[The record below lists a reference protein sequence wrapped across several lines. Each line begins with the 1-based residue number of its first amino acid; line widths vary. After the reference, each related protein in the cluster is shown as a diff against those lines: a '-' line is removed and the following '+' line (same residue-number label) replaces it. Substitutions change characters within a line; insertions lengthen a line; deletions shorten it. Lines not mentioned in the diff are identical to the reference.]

1 VVFSEVSDAL
11 KWTIWGDAMWSLHLS
26 SDRAWAALT
35 NMRVRDYLFFI
46 EHFWSLLFDNPEKVF
61 AAALTV
67 PDLLGPSS
75 ESRFA
80 WNQKKLKID
89 ALVLQNK
96 LQVPTPVE
104 WKTQQVSTYALSPA
118 IPEGSG
124 RFPIAILPSNV
135 RICILQLSHDGKYL
149 AATDSHNMVCF
160 YRALDGKLLQSV
172 QTTYLKITSICWVGS
187 AHFCLGVSRDGIVVW
202 KLPADLEDKVGEY
215 RPHIVY
221 SSTLYC
227 PPKHQKST
235 ITIENDM

>member
-1 VVFSEVSDAL
+1 
-11 KWTIWGDAMWSLHLS
+11 MWSLQISSLHL
-26 SDRAWAALT
+26 WAPLINT
-35 NMRVRDYLFFI
+35 RVRDYLFFV
-46 EHFWSLLFDNPEKVF
+46 EHFWSTLFDSPDKTV
-61 AAALTV
+61 AAALTL
-67 PDLLGPSS
+67 PDLLSPSV
-75 ESRFA
+75 ESRLQ
-80 WNQKKLKID
+80 WSQQKPKID
-89 ALVLQNK
+89 SLVLQNK

-135 RICILQLSHDGKYL
+135 RICILQLSDDGKYL

-160 YRALDGKLLQSV
+160 YRALDGKMLQSV

-202 KLPADLEDKVGEY
+202 KLPIDLEDKVGEY
-215 RPHIVY
+215 QPRIVY

-227 PPKHQKST
+227 PPKHHKST